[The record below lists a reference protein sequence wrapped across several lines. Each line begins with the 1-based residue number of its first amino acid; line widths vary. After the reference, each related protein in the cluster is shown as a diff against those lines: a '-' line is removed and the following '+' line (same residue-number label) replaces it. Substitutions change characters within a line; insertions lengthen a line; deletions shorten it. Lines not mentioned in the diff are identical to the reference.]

1 MSACTY
7 TSADQ
12 VRPSRL
18 GVAAGFNRDG
28 GVALTGAIDVLKQVV
43 GLAAP
48 SPSWVLLD
56 QTKVASTMTMETYN
70 TDATKPKAI
79 TDRD

>member
-1 MSACTY
+1 M
-7 TSADQ
+7 
-12 VRPSRL
+12 RPSRL

-28 GVALTGAIDVLKQVV
+28 GVALTDVIDMLKQVV

-48 SPSWVLLD
+48 SPSWLLLD
-56 QTKVASTMTMETYN
+56 HTKPASTISMETN
-70 TDATKPKAI
+70 DTDATKPKAI

>member
-1 MSACTY
+1 M
-7 TSADQ
+7 
-12 VRPSRL
+12 L
-18 GVAAGFNRDG
+18 GGAAEFNRNCSL
-28 GVALTGAIDVLKQVV
+28 ALTGALDVLKQVV

-48 SPSWVLLD
+48 SPSWLLLD
-56 QTKVASTMTMETYN
+56 HAKPASTISRETNN

>member
-1 MSACTY
+1 MLGGA
-7 TSADQ
+7 AD
-12 VRPSRL
+12 
-18 GVAAGFNRDG
+18 FNRNCSL
-28 GVALTGAIDVLKQVV
+28 ALTGALDVLKQVV

-48 SPSWVLLD
+48 SPSWLLLD
-56 QTKVASTMTMETYN
+56 HTKPASTISMETNN

>member
-1 MSACTY
+1 MNASRY
-7 TSADQ
+7 TSAEQ
-12 VRPSRL
+12 VRPSCL
-18 GVAAGFNRDG
+18 GVAADFNRDG
-28 GVALTGAIDVLKQVV
+28 GVTLTDAVDVLKQVV

-56 QTKVASTMTMETYN
+56 QTKLASSMSMETNN
-70 TDATKPKAI
+70 TDATKLKAI